1 MSIDDTG
8 VVHDSG
14 DNADRAAALDTGQV
28 SEQEAYHAWQR
39 ANEAPTVYSEVPMIP
54 GEHEEATISSGNSDA
69 PEPPDPTEAEQ
80 IELLRAQVAGFEQTW
95 QGQEA
100 ELQRLRV
107 ENLTL
112 RIRLDMI
119 NELYQAE
126 QEKRRD

>member
-1 MSIDDTG
+1 MSSFGGPDMPNEDELEG
-8 VVHDSG
+8 
-14 DNADRAAALDTGQV
+14 ALLRAARDDLD
-28 SEQEAYHAWQR
+28 ADADYHAWQR

-54 GEHEEATISSGNSDA
+54 GEHEEATITSGNSDQ
-69 PEPPDPTEAEQ
+69 PEEVPE
-80 IELLRAQVAGFEQTW
+80 IEVLRAQVAGFDQTW

-100 ELQRLRV
+100 EIQRLRV

-126 QEKRRD
+126 QEKRRG